1 MAEVYLLSLI
11 GTNLA
16 LSCLIFDVVSVG
28 IHPLQSNRKYNPK
41 KLERLFK
48 DNNISQYW
56 PRKGERTLVA
66 EDIEQFQYVL
76 LLDGA
81 DQDAPYQAWAEENPE
96 EADNFKRAAKAGT
109 EDSKGDEKDHQ
120 HSAATD
126 NPNAWKKF
134 FKAKVLGLSTYS
146 HVEGSEPTTAL
157 LDPIQPNQTNT
168 FGVRYERFEKAFE
181 QVKAAI
187 NNFLLREFGFNT
199 EDMVFK
205 PKEG

>member
-28 IHPLQSNRKYNPK
+28 VHPLQSNRKYNPK

-56 PRKGERTLVA
+56 PRKSERTLVA
-66 EDIEQFQYVL
+66 EDIVEFQYIL

-81 DQDAPYQAWAEENPE
+81 DPDAPYEAWAEENPE
-96 EADNFKRAAKAGT
+96 EADNFKRAAKAGS
-109 EDSKGDEKDHQ
+109 EDSKADEKHYQ
-120 HSAATD
+120 HLAAAD
-126 NPNAWKKF
+126 EANAWKKF
-134 FKAKVLGLSTYS
+134 FDAKVLDLSNYS
-146 HVEGSEPTTAL
+146 HVQGSEPTTAL
-157 LDPIQPNQTNT
+157 LDPIQPNQTSA

-181 QVKAAI
+181 QIKAAI
-187 NNFLLREFGFNT
+187 NSFLLREFGFDT
-199 EDMVFK
+199 EEMVFVTK
-205 PKEG
+205 KD